1 MRAEELKNRL
11 ECFPIIAA
19 IRDNRWRQA
28 LASPAEILFYLEANI
43 LTVRDRI
50 RQAHE
55 AEKFVFVHLDLAEGI
70 GKDRSGLQFLREC
83 GVDGIIS
90 TRTNIIKTAREQGLF
105 TVQRFFIVDSH
116 SISTTLEALKASK
129 ADMLEIMPGI
139 LPRVIRTLRERI
151 EVPIIAGG
159 LIETEADI
167 RDAVENGA
175 SAVSTSR
182 RELWHV

>member
-28 LASPAEILFYLEANI
+28 LASPAEILFYLEGNI

-55 AEKFVFVHLDLAEGI
+55 AEKIVFVHLDLAEGI

-83 GVDGIIS
+83 GVEIRG
-90 TRTNIIKTAREQGLF
+90 N
-105 TVQRFFIVDSH
+105 
-116 SISTTLEALKASK
+116 SISNVEDCAKLILEAFQKK
-129 ADMLEIMPGI
+129 
-139 LPRVIRTLRERI
+139 TK
-151 EVPIIAGG
+151 
-159 LIETEADI
+159 
-167 RDAVENGA
+167 
-175 SAVSTSR
+175 
-182 RELWHV
+182 